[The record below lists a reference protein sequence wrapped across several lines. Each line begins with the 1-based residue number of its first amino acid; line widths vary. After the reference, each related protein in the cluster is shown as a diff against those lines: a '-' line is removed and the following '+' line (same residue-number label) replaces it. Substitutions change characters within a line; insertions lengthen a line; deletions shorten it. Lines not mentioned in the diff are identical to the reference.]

1 MVEWG
6 KLVIGLCAALGA
18 LAWTY
23 AAADRRLRPA
33 SYRHMILL
41 FFGFVV
47 AAIAGMAVVA
57 IAGTPDW
64 SVIVALT
71 LTIGLVS
78 GLAVRG
84 AIQVR
89 GERGGATRS

>member
-1 MVEWG
+1 MAEWG

-18 LAWTY
+18 LAWAY
-23 AAADRRLRPA
+23 AAADRKLRPA

-41 FFGFVV
+41 FFGFLV
-47 AAIAGMAVVA
+47 AVIAGMSVVA

-64 SVIVALT
+64 TVILTTTLT
-71 LTIGLVS
+71 LGLV
-78 GLAVRG
+78 GALAVRG

-89 GERGGATRS
+89 QERGDARQP